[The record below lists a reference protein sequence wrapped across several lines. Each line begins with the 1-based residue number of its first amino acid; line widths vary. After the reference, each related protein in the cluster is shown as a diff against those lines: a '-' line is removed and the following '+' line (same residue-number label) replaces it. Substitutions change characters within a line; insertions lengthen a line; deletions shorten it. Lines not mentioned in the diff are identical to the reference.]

1 MTHLAYAVQGSVV
14 YDIPAEVDLGEVG
27 EVSEHWDEELGV
39 DGGGVSQ
46 AEGQEAGAPLLQE
59 AQGVVDGA
67 GHHLHCYYYYYGQ
80 DQVQVPGQV
89 QVRSSSGLDLGSH

>member
-67 GHHLHCYYYYYGQ
+67 GLDLHPSDLGL
-80 DQVQVPGQV
+80 DQGVQVVGGAALPITEY
-89 QVRSSSGLDLGSH
+89 